1 MNPEYPYSSAL
12 FDEQYYGGGARG
24 GFQSYAWEDPAQ
36 QQQLR
41 YKWDHCQQHGDFR
54 SILFVGCAT
63 GFEVRYFRERGKEA
77 WGVDVSEWAIDHPVN
92 GATGHTLLYDG
103 QHLSQFTD
111 DGLDVVSSFDVISLV
126 PDDMMKVL
134 AAEMVRVARK
144 KIVVRTIVKN
154 FRNLQNE
161 WDGNDGVSFRYN
173 TLMEWDKMFCQSG
186 KFALHEAKIHFQ
198 YESVMVF
205 ART

>member
-41 YKWDHCQQHGDFR
+41 YKWDHCQQHGDFH

-63 GFEVRYFRERGKEA
+63 GFEVKYFSERKKEA
-77 WGVDVSEWAIDHPVN
+77 WGVDVSEWAIAHPVA
-92 GATGHTLLYDG
+92 GVAGFIDLFDG
-103 QHLSQFTD
+103 RHLSDFGD
-111 DGLDVVSSFDVISLV
+111 NDIDVVTSFDVLSLV

-161 WDGNDGVSFRYN
+161 WDGNDGVSFKYS
-173 TLMEWDKMFCQSG
+173 TFTEWDRLFCQSG
-186 KFALHEAKIHFQ
+186 KFALHEAMTHAQ
-198 YESVMVF
+198 YETIFVF
-205 ART
+205 ARS